1 MKKTTYST
9 RSTDDDDD
17 DDRPSKS
24 QRLTSVTEDKEEYVR
39 VIAERTAEQP
49 YYPQTLTDE
58 QANRVVATLVLAQ
71 QMLEDDVRF
80 FLQVGGAI
88 EYPMNQEG
96 EVMRSVSA
104 EIVVHPNVQTLVC
117 KRFTYSD
124 SNEFGLKC
132 QFVIGSDTARGVPA
146 SNTRVPFP
154 LQRRDALE
162 LPWAAYNSAIHSET
176 DAVDR
181 SRVVFIDKPNVPLNG
196 DAFYLETTDSAAPL
210 NEVGTSP
217 NDEPSDND
225 TQRRATLHFYDELFA
240 SIVASATA
248 RNMYNEN
255 EALVS
260 SPGTSI
266 NIKLSNA
273 ELVSA
278 ERWKRAVEIVKR
290 HLTTPARIERIVG
303 HTIKYGVAFV

>member
-9 RSTDDDDD
+9 RSTDDDDT
-17 DDRPSKS
+17 DRPSKS
-24 QRLTSVTEDKEEYVR
+24 LRLMVSEDKEEYIR
-39 VIAERTAEQP
+39 VLAERVAEQP

-80 FLQVGGAI
+80 FLQVGSAV

-104 EIVVHPNVQTLVC
+104 EIAVYPNLQTLVC
-117 KRFTYSD
+117 KRFTYSESSD
-124 SNEFGLKC
+124 FGLKC
-132 QFVIGSDTARGVPA
+132 QFIIGIDTARGVPA

-181 SRVVFIDKPNVPLNG
+181 TRVVFIDKPNVPLNG

-217 NDEPSDND
+217 NDDPSDGD

-248 RNMYNEN
+248 RNMHNES

-266 NIKLSNA
+266 NIKLGNA
-273 ELVSA
+273 EPVSA
-278 ERWKRAVEIVKR
+278 ERWKRAIEIVKR